1 MGLAAVAE
9 ACALCGMLGVVV
21 VTQHHSGS
29 FATFLFFNCEV

>member
-1 MGLAAVAE
+1 MRLAAVTE
-9 ACALCGMLGVVV
+9 VCALCGTLGVVV